1 MVTSNYHDVGNYQI
15 VVRGSVPAGKPAF
28 SDELIIS
35 LDVLNDELV
44 SNLDVVHF
52 CRFATLTID
61 TAIFKS
67 PALTYIVKDLAAT
80 LSWTDSAV
88 TNESIFANCGTFTW
102 MVTKKDGI
110 TEIDSTVFTLD
121 SANRTISVHT
131 TDLKKA
137 SSYTMRVKVYLTDFP
152 EIHKSQ
158 DFSILI
164 MSPKQTEILST
175 NTILDLVVKPNE
187 T

>member
-1 MVTSNYHDVGNYQI
+1 
-15 VVRGSVPAGKPAF
+15 
-28 SDELIIS
+28 
-35 LDVLNDELV
+35 
-44 SNLDVVHF
+44 
-52 CRFATLTID
+52 
-61 TAIFKS
+61 
-67 PALTYIVKDLAAT
+67 
-80 LSWTDSAV
+80 
-88 TNESIFANCGTFTW
+88 